1 MTVGPHSTKLPQSW
15 DTESDQLD
23 VPAMYRVQLISS
35 ESVSLVRLPQHGTKV
50 SSPDG
55 SKRL

>member
-15 DTESDQLD
+15 DTESDQLG

-35 ESVSLVRLPQHGTKV
+35 ERVSLVRLPQHGTKV
-50 SSPDG
+50 SKADG
-55 SKRL
+55 STRL